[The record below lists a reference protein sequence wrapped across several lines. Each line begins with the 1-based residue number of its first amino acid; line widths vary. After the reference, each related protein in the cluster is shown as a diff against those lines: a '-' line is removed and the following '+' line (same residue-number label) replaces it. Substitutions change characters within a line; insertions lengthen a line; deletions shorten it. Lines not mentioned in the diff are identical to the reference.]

1 MDPVSAIGVASTAY
15 QAIVRGF
22 KIGKEVQSMS
32 QDIGKLMNA
41 INDVKSGH
49 EKAKKR
55 KFGSIEEE
63 ALETFAAKK
72 RAEQIESEL
81 RQFLIYNYGINAWND
96 VLRIQGQIRKERLE
110 AMEAKK
116 RRMNKILEIIAAVV
130 LMLVIG
136 IGLTALV
143 WWFYY
148 LKNRNGS

>member
-116 RRMNKILEIIAAVV
+116 RRMNKILEITAAVV

>member
-72 RAEQIESEL
+72 GAEQIESEL

>member
-81 RQFLIYNYGINAWND
+81 RQFLIYNYGVNAWND

-116 RRMNKILEIIAAVV
+116 RRMNKILEITAAVV

-143 WWFYY
+143 WWFLY

>member
-116 RRMNKILEIIAAVV
+116 RRMNKILEIAAAVV